1 MINTVDSALTKRIKH
16 LIDSGLCTTEEASEY
31 TSKLKG
37 IALDIAS
44 SKEKIKKASKV
55 LKALAHPTRLKI
67 LKILSNRG
75 MCVCEIMAVL
85 NVTQP
90 TTSHHLNVLEKLGLV
105 RRRHFKKWVFYSI
118 ADTEIINIVQQLIQQ
133 IS

>member
-1 MINTVDSALTKRIKH
+1 MVNAVDSALMKRIKR
-16 LIDSGLCTTEEASEY
+16 LVDSGLCTTEEASEY
-31 TSKLKG
+31 MSKLTR
-37 IALDIAS
+37 ITLDIVS
-44 SKEKIKKASKV
+44 SKEKIKRASKV

-90 TTSHHLNVLEKLGLV
+90 TTSHHLNMLEKMGLV
-105 RRRHFKKWVFYSI
+105 RRRHLKKWVFYSI
-118 ADTEIINIVQQLIQQ
+118 ANTEITNIVQQLIQQ